1 MIKCADEDVNVL
13 GAVIREKVARIRSRG
28 GAISFL
34 AAAISFFREPI
45 SCIGEDVSVLRGT
58 IRETVAR
65 IRSLRSLIS
74 ALVSRVQRPSCTV
87 CVCEFK

>member
-1 MIKCADEDVNVL
+1 MIKCVDEDVNVL
-13 GAVIREKVARIRSRG
+13 GAVISEKVARIRSRG
-28 GAISFL
+28 GAISF
-34 AAAISFFREPI
+34 FREPI
-45 SCIGEDVSVLRGT
+45 SCIDEDVSVLRGT

-74 ALVSRVQRPSCTV
+74 ALVSRVQRHSCTV